1 MKKKNKVMTF
11 TFKISLE
18 AQDEKQAQEKMKA
31 LTMLVKKL
39 SEKELKKLSQVVE
52 EGGETFKMAKNFL
65 NL

>member
-1 MKKKNKVMTF
+1 MIYA
-11 TFKISLE
+11 FKISLE

-31 LTMLVKKL
+31 LTMLAKKL